1 MPAHHAKDS
10 NSVPFAED
18 NLVNAVTVTATGAV
32 GNPSSGWGNVDT
44 IRLQAV
50 LSSVTGTTPSYTLKL
65 QESQDGT
72 NWSDVPSGAFSAITA
87 AGNAEL
93 SLAGPFDD
101 IIRVF
106 ATVSGTTPSAVVTV
120 NVASTVK
127 VTHS

>member
-10 NSVPFAED
+10 NSIPFSED

-32 GNPSSGWGNVDT
+32 GTPTSGWGGVNTLRV
-44 IRLQAV
+44 QAV

-65 QESQDGT
+65 QESQDGS
-72 NWSDVPSGAFSAITA
+72 NWTDVPSGAFSAITA

-93 SLAGPFDD
+93 SLTGPFDD
-101 IIRVF
+101 NIRVY

-120 NVASTVK
+120 NAASTV
-127 VTHS
+127 TDTAS